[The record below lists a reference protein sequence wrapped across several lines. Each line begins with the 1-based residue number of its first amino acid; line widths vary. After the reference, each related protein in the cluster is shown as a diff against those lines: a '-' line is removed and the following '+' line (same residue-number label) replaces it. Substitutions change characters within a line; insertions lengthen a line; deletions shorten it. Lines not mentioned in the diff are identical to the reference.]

1 MTNKIILI
9 ILTASTITFLSF
21 ACSSSKKDKDC
32 NRFRTGDF
40 LYHFRGQQGDFYFSM
55 NRNDSIQTE
64 INQQTGDISKFA
76 IKWTD
81 ECKYELKL
89 MESTINYPDS
99 IQKME
104 KNTPLKIEIISSTGD
119 YYIFKSK
126 RDDMDFILID
136 TLWIKR

>member
-1 MTNKIILI
+1 
-9 ILTASTITFLSF
+9 
-21 ACSSSKKDKDC
+21 
-32 NRFRTGDF
+32 
-40 LYHFRGQQGDFYFSM
+40 M

-64 INQQTGDISKFA
+64 INQQTGDISRFA